1 MADACLLLLSYHDF
15 DEPACV
21 LGGDANE
28 GVWVWVHS
36 TGNLV
41 TVAPSAL
48 TVSTQFFAPGDR
60 VMRATLCGD
69 EEEATVVS
77 LDSGGYFATIHLDRG
92 VTYSSHL
99 YRLRHAPLM
108 QSATIRES
116 SPVPAASIVAVRDE
130 SDLLPVIELAMP

>member
-1 MADACLLLLSYHDF
+1 MLCLLLLSYHDF

-48 TVSTQFFAPGDR
+48 TVSTQIFAPGNR

-69 EEEATVVS
+69 EEAATVGSV
-77 LDSGGYFATIHLDRG
+77 DSMTSATIHLDRG

-99 YRLRHAPLM
+99 YRLRHAPGGTT
-108 QSATIRES
+108 QSAIIRES
-116 SPVPAASIVAVRDE
+116 SPVPAASIVAMRDE

>member
-1 MADACLLLLSYHDF
+1 LADACLLLLSYHDF

-48 TVSTQFFAPGDR
+48 TVSAHSFAPGDR

-69 EEEATVVS
+69 EEAATVVS
-77 LDSGGYFATIHLDRG
+77 VDSMTSATIHLDRG

-99 YRLRHAPLM
+99 YRLRHAPPM
-108 QSATIRES
+108 QSATRES
-116 SPVPAASIVAVRDE
+116 SPVPAASIVAMRDE